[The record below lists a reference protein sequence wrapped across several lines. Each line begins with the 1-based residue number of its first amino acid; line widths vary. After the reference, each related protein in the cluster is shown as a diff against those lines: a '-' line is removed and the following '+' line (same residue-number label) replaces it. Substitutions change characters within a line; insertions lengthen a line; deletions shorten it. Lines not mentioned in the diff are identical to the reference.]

1 MSDPMRYSFREDE
14 RVAPRWGVSDPRSV
28 EALTRDA
35 SGRDA
40 SGSVETDRLV
50 VLTGFMG
57 TGKTAAGRRLARM
70 LGRPFLD
77 MDEEIAG
84 RAGHSVAEIFAQRGE
99 AAFRALETELCREL
113 AKGGEAVIATGGGT
127 LLDAGNRDLLRQAG
141 RVFVLQASADS
152 IAQRV
157 REDTARPLLLDRD
170 GRPLEGAARSA
181 RTGELLEARRIAYAE
196 AGETVETGTL
206 DPGRVA
212 ARIAARLPLMH
223 RTITTE
229 LPPGGRVPAREQS
242 LVEIGRGI
250 ALHLGHR
257 LRAHGLDGPVFL
269 MIAERLVPLYQDLLD
284 VAFEEARLT
293 WHAIPVADGDGE
305 KTFAQVER
313 ILGRLA
319 DSGATR
325 DATAVT
331 FGGGVTGDMG
341 GFAASIYMRG
351 MPLVQVPTTLLGQV
365 DASIGGKMGVNHPRA
380 KNLVGSFH
388 QPHLVVIDPCLLG
401 TLPRREVSCG
411 MAEVIKTAILGS
423 AELFGDLVATC
434 RSVPEGS
441 TTDPPADA
449 LADPAAGV
457 EATPVVDPLSDPLF
471 LERCVMTSAFIK
483 STVVQRDP
491 FERGERKV
499 LNLGHT
505 AGHAFEA
512 ISGYG
517 DLRHGE
523 AVAIGLVIAG
533 HIAVGRGLWPPDRL
547 EQTVHLLRAC
557 GLPVV
562 APRFDPKVFLQ
573 SLHLDKKK
581 RAGRLR
587 YVLPLEVGTCEV
599 VEDVTDREI
608 LRAAEAT
615 REWKGA

>member
-1 MSDPMRYSFREDE
+1 MSDPMRYTFHEDE
-14 RVAPRWGVSDPRSV
+14 RVASRWDVSDPRLV
-28 EALTRDA
+28 EALAKDA
-35 SGRDA
+35 VARDA
-40 SGSVETDRLV
+40 SGSLETDRLV

-57 TGKTAAGRRLARM
+57 TGKTAAGRRLAQM

-84 RAGHSVAEIFAQRGE
+84 RAGLSVAEIFAQRGE
-99 AAFRALETELCREL
+99 AAFRVQETELCQEL
-113 AKGGEAVIATGGGT
+113 AQGTEVVIATGGGT

-141 RVFVLQASADS
+141 RVFVLQASAET
-152 IAQRV
+152 IARRV
-157 REDTARPLLLDRD
+157 REGTTRPLLLGRE
-170 GRPLEGAARSA
+170 GRPLEGVALSA
-181 RTGELLEARRIAYAE
+181 RIGELLSARRIAYAE
-196 AGETVETGTL
+196 AGEAIETGAV
-206 DPGRVA
+206 DPDRVA
-212 ARIAARLPLMH
+212 ARIAARLPLTH

-229 LPPGGRVPAREQS
+229 LPPGGRVPARDQS
-242 LVEIGRGI
+242 LVEVGRGI

-269 MIAERLVPLYQDLLD
+269 MIAERLVPLYQDLLEI
-284 VAFEEARLT
+284 AFEEARLT
-293 WHAIPVADGDGE
+293 WHSIPVADGDGE

-313 ILGRLA
+313 ILGRLV
-319 DSGATR
+319 DLNATR

-351 MPLVQVPTTLLGQV
+351 MPLVQVPTTLLAQV

-388 QPHLVVIDPCLLG
+388 QPHLVVIDPCLLR

-411 MAEVIKTAILGS
+411 MAEVIKTAIVGS

-434 RSVPEGS
+434 GNVPEGS
-441 TTDPPADA
+441 T
-449 LADPAAGV
+449 
-457 EATPVVDPLSDPLF
+457 SDPLF
-471 LERCVMTSAFIK
+471 LERCVMASAFIK

-517 DLRHGE
+517 DLRHGD

-562 APRFDPKVFLQ
+562 APRFDPKVFLR

-587 YVLPLEVGTCEV
+587 YVLPVEVGTCV
-599 VEDVTDREI
+599 VADDVTDQEI

-615 REWKGA
+615 REWRGA